1 MFIIPLLPEEIVRGT
16 VILIDKPVEWSS
28 FDVIR
33 KVKAV
38 IRHSLGEKKIKV
50 GHAGTLDPLAS
61 GLLIICTG
69 TKTREI
75 ETFQNQHKEYTGI
88 FHVGATTPSGD
99 LETMPDK
106 FFPTEHISEELIL
119 DTCKIFIGET
129 FQVPPLFSAK
139 KINGKR
145 AYEHARKGD
154 DITLQAK
161 KIHIYDFEITK
172 IHLPEISFRVVCS
185 KGTYIRSLAAEFGV
199 ALNSGAYLK
208 ELRRTKIGEYNV
220 SEAWSPDSFAQFLQQ
235 NKIAS
240 CDKP

>member
-1 MFIIPLLPEEIVRGT
+1 MVASPQLPSEIIQGA
-16 VILIDKPVEWSS
+16 VILIDKPIEWTS
-28 FDVIR
+28 FDIIR
-33 KVKAV
+33 KIKST
-38 IRHSLGEKKIKV
+38 IRHSLGEKKVKV

-69 TKTREI
+69 AKTREI
-75 ETFQNQHKEYTGI
+75 ESFQNQHKEYTGI

-106 FFPTEHISEELIL
+106 FFPVDQITEKLIL
-119 DTCKIFIGET
+119 ETSKTFIGEIC
-129 FQVPPLFSAK
+129 QVPPLFSAK
-139 KINGKR
+139 KIDGKR

-154 DITLQAK
+154 DITLAAK

-185 KGTYIRSLAAEFGV
+185 KGTYIRSLATDFGA

-220 SEAWSPDSFAQFLQQ
+220 SSAMSPEAFGQLMYLN
-235 NKIAS
+235 NKTS
-240 CDKP
+240 SGNL